1 MTRVLL
7 AMLALA
13 LLSLPAAA
21 AEQSLG
27 PVASQAPVLPTGEP
41 PVGGR
46 WLIEDGSF
54 ENGECGA
61 GSSWTCTSNTSC
73 QWIVDPLSA
82 WGYPAYDGTYA
93 AWLGGFCG
101 EEPNSNSFCQDVFI
115 EGCLGGWLEW
125 KWMGYVE
132 NNDGNT
138 MRITLNGGVV
148 FEKVMTTADHT
159 YGTWGTLWAEL
170 WPYYGMYE
178 LCFEFEATTGANML
192 IDYVTMAYSPTAVA
206 PTSFSAVKS
215 LY

>member
-1 MTRVLL
+1 MKRLLL
-7 AMLALA
+7 ATAMLM
-13 LLSLPAAA
+13 LLVTGAAA
-21 AEQSLG
+21 QQSLG
-27 PVASQAPVLPTGEP
+27 PEATQAPVTPTGDP
-41 PVGGR
+41 PMGGR

-61 GSSWTCTSNTSC
+61 GSSWDCTSNTSC
-73 QWIVDPLSA
+73 SWILDPLPV
-82 WGYPAYDGTYA
+82 WGYPAYHGTYA

-101 EEPNSNSFCQDVFI
+101 GPNSNSFCQDVYLN
-115 EGCLGGWLEW
+115 GCPGGGWIEW

-138 MRITLNGGVV
+138 MRVTLDGAVI

-159 YGTWGTLWAEL
+159 YGTWGTLWVDV
-170 WPYYGMYE
+170 WQYYNTHY

-192 IDYVTMAYSPTAVA
+192 IDYVTNAYSPTAVG
-206 PTSFSAVKS
+206 PTSLSFVKS